1 MGFAKGDVIWCS
13 DKEEMVDMMQSL
25 AKEGIETD
33 FCYKYGLE
41 VIKVTDK
48 EIKEEIVKVRDLK
61 RNALRVTALFNKKYK
76 PYCEVFGLRKGKA
89 TFRLDCIEIPNVL
102 AEADVTDIDKAVD
115 DLFEEFMATVRERM
129 VL

>member
-1 MGFAKGDVIWCS
+1 MGLSKGDVIWCS

-76 PYCEVFGLRKGKA
+76 PYCEVFKLKNGKA
-89 TFRLDCIEIPNVL
+89 TFHLDCIEIPNVL
-102 AEADVTDIDKAVD
+102 AEVDVEDIESAVD
-115 DLFEEFMATVRERM
+115 DLFEKFMAAARERM